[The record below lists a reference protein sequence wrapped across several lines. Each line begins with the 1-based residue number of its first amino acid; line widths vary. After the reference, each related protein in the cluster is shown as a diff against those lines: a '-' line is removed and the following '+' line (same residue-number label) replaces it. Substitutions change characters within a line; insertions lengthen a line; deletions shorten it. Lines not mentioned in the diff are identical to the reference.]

1 MTQVSARALTSA
13 MAGGGARPGTASTKA
28 AGYGTRGPGGGAK
41 SAAPALARRADDGPD
56 ERCREMEA
64 KVHSLLEESA
74 RLGVAGDA
82 RGALE
87 LARACVKE
95 EKRLTKARDQ
105 AGLHEQQ
112 NPDLAFAASLNLANR
127 LFRAGASAE
136 ALETY
141 KEISKTSARGDGAQ
155 NAFPKH
161 AARVRVNAGNV
172 HYASGE
178 FPAAIKQYRMA
189 LDRVS
194 AADKETR
201 AKITRNVA
209 CAFARMGQYTDAAS
223 TFEDVADLN
232 AAVAASTSVD
242 GEKRRSPDVVTLF
255 NLVVCHYAT
264 GDAEKMRRAFL
275 ALLSLRAYESDE
287 EDEEGAA
294 IDAAVSENALVAL
307 RETAETGDAL
317 RAELRE
323 RRRAARDVIM
333 RAARLVGPEI
343 AATSELG
350 YAILADEMRKAG
362 YTTLANEL
370 EMAKALGY
378 LRLKSTSRAGAD
390 GEKSAFEE
398 GRAALTAFE
407 TADDPAARGG
417 AAANLAFLYLQEGD
431 AEKAASFADAAVAH
445 DKYDARALV
454 NKGCVLLNRG
464 DEKSLAA
471 ATACF
476 ESALALE
483 ADCVEARYNLGLARK
498 RLGDVPAAIAAFEK
512 VRDAVPDVND
522 SSASAGAHVEALW
535 HIADLRAAAGD
546 TAAAAAAFEKV
557 AARVAN
563 DPRLLAR
570 LGDAHAE
577 ASDDQKALAY
587 YEEAHRAYPADTH
600 TLAWLGTF
608 HARCERFEKACG
620 FFDLAAESAP
630 PAARA
635 KWRLAAAS
643 CTRKSGAGDAALRR
657 YLAMHAEFPDDVECL
672 RHLAHVCGD
681 LGMDEDAKQYA
692 AKLRAAERARSE
704 RIGETRDDGRAETP
718 VVSVEAEAAR
728 GSRRLITHS
737 ADVPAPASPSPLD
750 RSRSGMSEDE
760 WGGADL
766 ELPGM

>member
-74 RLGVAGDA
+74 RLGVSGDA

-232 AAVAASTSVD
+232 AAAAASSSVD

-255 NLVVCHYAT
+255 NLVVCHYAA

-287 EDEEGAA
+287 DDEDNPKP
-294 IDAAVSENALVAL
+294 ENALVAL

-350 YAILADEMRKAG
+350 YAMLADEMRKAG

-378 LRLKSTSRAGAD
+378 LRLKSVTSRAG
-390 GEKSAFEE
+390 GEKNAFEE

-498 RLGDVPAAIAAFEK
+498 RLGDAPAAIAAFEK
-512 VRDAVPDVND
+512 VRDVVPDVND
-522 SSASAGAHVEALW
+522 SSAGAGAHVEALW

-546 TAAAAAAFEKV
+546 AAAAAAAFEKV

-643 CTRKSGAGDAALRR
+643 CARKSGAGDAALRR

-704 RIGETRDDGRAETP
+704 RIGDVKESAP
-718 VVSVEAEAAR
+718 VVSVDAEAAR
-728 GSRRLITHS
+728 GSRRPG

>member
-1 MTQVSARALTSA
+1 

-28 AGYGTRGPGGGAK
+28 AGYGTRGPGGGTK

-64 KVHSLLEESA
+64 KVHLLLEESA

-82 RGALE
+82 QGALE
-87 LARACVKE
+87 RARACVKE

-127 LFRAGASAE
+127 LFRAGARAE

-141 KEISKTSARGDGAQ
+141 KEISKTSARGDGAT

-201 AKITRNVA
+201 AKITRNIA

-232 AAVAASTSVD
+232 AAAAATSSVD
-242 GEKRRSPDVVTLF
+242 GEKRKSPDVVTLF
-255 NLVVCHYAT
+255 NLVVCHYAA

-287 EDEEGAA
+287 EDEANA
-294 IDAAVSENALVAL
+294 DIDAAFTEDAANAAAL

-323 RRRAARDVIM
+323 RRRGARDVIM

-350 YAILADEMRKAG
+350 YAMLADAMRKAG
-362 YTTLANEL
+362 YVSLANEL

-378 LRLKSTSRAGAD
+378 LRLKSTVSG
-390 GEKSAFEE
+390 GGAFEE
-398 GRAALTAFE
+398 GRATLTAFE
-407 TADDPAARGG
+407 TKDDPAARAG

-431 AEKAASFADAAVAH
+431 AEKAAAFADAAVAH

-464 DEKSLAA
+464 DEKSLLA

-476 ESALALE
+476 ENALALE
-483 ADCVEARYNLGLARK
+483 ADCVEAQYNLGLARK
-498 RLGDVPAAIAAFEK
+498 RLGDAPAAIAAFEK
-512 VRDAVPDVND
+512 VRDMVPDTND
-522 SSASAGAHVEALW
+522 SVVHVEALY
-535 HIADLRAAAGD
+535 HIADLCDVAGDARAAV
-546 TAAAAAAFEKV
+546 TCFEKV

-563 DPRLLAR
+563 DPGVFAR
-570 LGDAHAE
+570 LGDAHAKN
-577 ASDDQKALAY
+577 SDDQKALSY
-587 YEEAHRAYPADTH
+587 YQEAHRAFPCDVDV
-600 TLAWLGTF
+600 LAWLGTF

-620 FFDLAAESAP
+620 FFDKAAESSAA
-630 PAARA
+630 AARA

-643 CTRKSGAGDAALRR
+643 CVRKSGAGDAALRR

-681 LGMDEDAKQYA
+681 LGMDEDARQYA
-692 AKLRAAERARSE
+692 AKLRAAEREKGSE
-704 RIGETRDDGRAETP
+704 RNGGADALGPETP
-718 VVSVEAEAAR
+718 PVSFEAENV
-728 GSRRLITHS
+728 GESRRPGALGSPT
-737 ADVPAPASPSPLD
+737 APASPSPLD

>member
-1 MTQVSARALTSA
+1 
-13 MAGGGARPGTASTKA
+13 
-28 AGYGTRGPGGGAK
+28 
-41 SAAPALARRADDGPD
+41 
-56 ERCREMEA
+56 
-64 KVHSLLEESA
+64 
-74 RLGVAGDA
+74 
-82 RGALE
+82 
-87 LARACVKE
+87 
-95 EKRLTKARDQ
+95 
-105 AGLHEQQ
+105 
-112 NPDLAFAASLNLANR
+112 
-127 LFRAGASAE
+127 
-136 ALETY
+136 
-141 KEISKTSARGDGAQ
+141 
-155 NAFPKH
+155 
-161 AARVRVNAGNV
+161 
-172 HYASGE
+172 
-178 FPAAIKQYRMA
+178 
-189 LDRVS
+189 
-194 AADKETR
+194 
-201 AKITRNVA
+201 
-209 CAFARMGQYTDAAS
+209 
-223 TFEDVADLN
+223 
-232 AAVAASTSVD
+232 
-242 GEKRRSPDVVTLF
+242 
-255 NLVVCHYAT
+255 
-264 GDAEKMRRAFL
+264 
-275 ALLSLRAYESDE
+275 
-287 EDEEGAA
+287 
-294 IDAAVSENALVAL
+294 
-307 RETAETGDAL
+307 
-317 RAELRE
+317 
-323 RRRAARDVIM
+323 
-333 RAARLVGPEI
+333 
-343 AATSELG
+343 
-350 YAILADEMRKAG
+350 
-362 YTTLANEL
+362 
-370 EMAKALGY
+370 MAKALGY
-378 LRLKSTSRAGAD
+378 LRLKSTSRAG

-630 PAARA
+630 PAARQVA
-635 KWRLAAAS
+635 PGRGELHAQERRRRRGAAA
-643 CTRKSGAGDAALRR
+643 G
-657 YLAMHAEFPDDVECL
+657 YLAMRRVPGRRGVPPAP
-672 RHLAHVCGD
+672 
-681 LGMDEDAKQYA
+681 
-692 AKLRAAERARSE
+692 RARLWGP
-704 RIGETRDDGRAETP
+704 RHGRGRQE
-718 VVSVEAEAAR
+718 VRREAAR
-728 GSRRLITHS
+728 GGARAERKNRRDPRRRARGNARRL
-737 ADVPAPASPSPLD
+737 
-750 RSRSGMSEDE
+750 RRGG
-760 WGGADL
+760 GGARQP
-766 ELPGM
+766 ETNYP

>member
-1 MTQVSARALTSA
+1 
-13 MAGGGARPGTASTKA
+13 MAV
-28 AGYGTRGPGGGAK
+28 
-41 SAAPALARRADDGPD
+41 RADDGPE

-64 KVHSLLEESA
+64 QVHSLLEASA

-82 RGALE
+82 AGALE
-87 LARACVKE
+87 RARACVKE
-95 EKRLTKARDQ
+95 EKRLTKARDR
-105 AGLHEQQ
+105 AGLHERQ
-112 NPDLAFAASLNLANR
+112 NADLAFAASLNLANC
-127 LFRAGASAE
+127 LFRAGARAE

-141 KEISKTSARGDGAQ
+141 KEISKTSARGDSAT

-232 AAVAASTSVD
+232 AAAAATSSVD
-242 GEKRRSPDVVTLF
+242 GEKRKSPDVVTLF
-255 NLVVCHYAT
+255 NLVVCHYAV

-287 EDEEGAA
+287 DDEPIAA
-294 IDAAVSENALVAL
+294 IDATFTEFSADVDAL
-307 RETAETGDAL
+307 RKTAETGDAL
-317 RAELRE
+317 RAELRD

-333 RAARLVGPEI
+333 RAARLIGPEI

-350 YAILADEMRKAG
+350 YAMLADEMRKAG
-362 YTTLANEL
+362 YVSLANEL
-370 EMAKALGY
+370 ELAKALGY
-378 LRLKSTSRAGAD
+378 LRLKSTASG
-390 GEKSAFEE
+390 GGAFEE
-398 GRAALTAFE
+398 GRATLTAFE
-407 TADDPAARGG
+407 TKDDPAARGG

-431 AEKAASFADAAVAH
+431 AEKAASFANAAVAH

-454 NKGCVLLNRG
+454 NKGCVLLHRG
-464 DEKSLAA
+464 DEKSLVVAV
-471 ATACF
+471 ACF
-476 ESALALE
+476 EDALELE
-483 ADCVEARYNLGLARK
+483 ADCVEAQYDLGLARK

-512 VRDAVPDVND
+512 VKDTVPDVND
-522 SSASAGAHVEALW
+522 SNASAGAHVEALYQ
-535 HIADLRAAAGD
+535 IADLCDLAGD
-546 TAAAAAAFEKV
+546 APAAVRAFEKV

-563 DPRLLAR
+563 DPRVLAR
-570 LGDAHAE
+570 LGDAHAK
-577 ASDDQKALAY
+577 ALDDQKAVAY
-587 YEEAHRAYPADTH
+587 YEEAHRTH
-600 TLAWLGTF
+600 PVDVDILAWLGTF

-620 FFDLAAESAP
+620 FFDLAAESVP

-635 KWRLAAAS
+635 KWCLAAAS
-643 CTRKSGAGDAALRR
+643 CVRKSGAGDAALRR

-681 LGMDEDAKQYA
+681 LGMHDDAGKYA
-692 AKLRAAERARSE
+692 AKLRAVERARGKRNGGVDAE
-704 RIGETRDDGRAETP
+704 GEALS
-718 VVSVEAEAAR
+718 VSVEADVVR
-728 GSRRLITHS
+728 GSRTPG
-737 ADVPAPASPSPLD
+737 ADVSAPASPSQLD
-750 RSRSGMSEDE
+750 RSKSGMSEDE

-766 ELPGM
+766 LFPGV

>member
-1 MTQVSARALTSA
+1 

-64 KVHSLLEESA
+64 QVHVLLEASA

-82 RGALE
+82 AGALE
-87 LARACVKE
+87 RARACVKE

-105 AGLHEQQ
+105 AGLHERQ

-127 LFRAGASAE
+127 LFRAGARDE

-141 KEISKTSARGDGAQ
+141 KEISKTSARE
-155 NAFPKH
+155 FPKH

-209 CAFARMGQYTDAAS
+209 CAFARMGQFVDAAS

-232 AAVAASTSVD
+232 AALAASSSEIS
-242 GEKRRSPDVVTLF
+242 GEKRKSPDVVTLF
-255 NLVVCHYAT
+255 NLVVCHYAA

-287 EDEEGAA
+287 DDEPSAA
-294 IDAAVSENALVAL
+294 IDAAFTEDAADAVAL

-333 RAARLVGPEI
+333 RAARLIGPEI

-350 YAILADEMRKAG
+350 YAMLADEMRKAG
-362 YTTLANEL
+362 YVSLANEL
-370 EMAKALGY
+370 EVAKALGY
-378 LRLKSTSRAGAD
+378 LRMKSTASG
-390 GEKSAFEE
+390 GGAFEE
-398 GRAALTAFE
+398 GRATLTAFE
-407 TADDPAARGG
+407 TKDDLAARSG

-431 AEKAASFADAAVAH
+431 AEKAASFADVAVTH

-454 NKGCVLLNRG
+454 NKGCVLLRRG
-464 DEKSLAA
+464 DEKSLLA
-471 ATACF
+471 ATSCF
-476 ESALALE
+476 ENALALE
-483 ADCVEARYNLGLARK
+483 ADCVEAQYDLGLARK
-498 RLGDVPAAIAAFEK
+498 RLGDAPAAIAAFEK
-512 VRDAVPDVND
+512 VRDMVPDVND
-522 SSASAGAHVEALW
+522 SSASAGVHVEALYQ
-535 HIADLRAAAGD
+535 IADLCDLAGD
-546 TAAAAAAFEKV
+546 APAAVKAFEKV
-557 AARVAN
+557 AARVAH
-563 DPRLLAR
+563 DPGILAR
-570 LGDAHAE
+570 LGDAHAK

-587 YEEAHRAYPADTH
+587 YQEAHRAYPVDVDV
-600 TLAWLGTF
+600 LAWLGTF

-620 FFDLAAESAP
+620 FFDLAAESVP

-643 CTRKSGAGDAALRR
+643 CTRKSDAGDAALRR

-681 LGMDEDAKQYA
+681 LGMDEDAGKYA
-692 AKLRAAERARSE
+692 AKLRAAERARGV
-704 RIGETRDDGRAETP
+704 GEGGVDAKREAP
-718 VVSVEAEAAR
+718 VFVEAEAIR
-728 GSRRLITHS
+728 GSQGRPG
-737 ADVPAPASPSPLD
+737 ADVPAPVSPSPLD
-750 RSRSGMSEDE
+750 RSKSGMSEDE

>member
-1 MTQVSARALTSA
+1 
-13 MAGGGARPGTASTKA
+13 
-28 AGYGTRGPGGGAK
+28 
-41 SAAPALARRADDGPD
+41 
-56 ERCREMEA
+56 MEA

-232 AAVAASTSVD
+232 AAVAASSSVD

-317 RAELRE
+317 RAELR
-323 RRRAARDVIM
+323 
-333 RAARLVGPEI
+333 
-343 AATSELG
+343 S
-350 YAILADEMRKAG
+350 
-362 YTTLANEL
+362 
-370 EMAKALGY
+370 
-378 LRLKSTSRAGAD
+378 
-390 GEKSAFEE
+390 
-398 GRAALTAFE
+398 
-407 TADDPAARGG
+407 GG
-417 AAANLAFLYLQEGD
+417 ARRGT
-431 AEKAASFADAAVAH
+431 SSC
-445 DKYDARALV
+445 ARRVWWGPRSPPPPSSGTRCWRTRCAR
-454 NKGCVLLNRG
+454 RG
-464 DEKSLAA
+464 
-471 ATACF
+471 
-476 ESALALE
+476 
-483 ADCVEARYNLGLARK
+483 
-498 RLGDVPAAIAAFEK
+498 
-512 VRDAVPDVND
+512 
-522 SSASAGAHVEALW
+522 
-535 HIADLRAAAGD
+535 
-546 TAAAAAAFEKV
+546 
-557 AARVAN
+557 
-563 DPRLLAR
+563 
-570 LGDAHAE
+570 
-577 ASDDQKALAY
+577 
-587 YEEAHRAYPADTH
+587 
-600 TLAWLGTF
+600 
-608 HARCERFEKACG
+608 
-620 FFDLAAESAP
+620 
-630 PAARA
+630 
-635 KWRLAAAS
+635 
-643 CTRKSGAGDAALRR
+643 
-657 YLAMHAEFPDDVECL
+657 
-672 RHLAHVCGD
+672 
-681 LGMDEDAKQYA
+681 
-692 AKLRAAERARSE
+692 
-704 RIGETRDDGRAETP
+704 TP
-718 VVSVEAEAAR
+718 
-728 GSRRLITHS
+728 
-737 ADVPAPASPSPLD
+737 
-750 RSRSGMSEDE
+750 RSRTSWRWPRR
-760 WGGADL
+760 WGTCA
-766 ELPGM
+766 

>member
-1 MTQVSARALTSA
+1 
-13 MAGGGARPGTASTKA
+13 
-28 AGYGTRGPGGGAK
+28 
-41 SAAPALARRADDGPD
+41 
-56 ERCREMEA
+56 
-64 KVHSLLEESA
+64 
-74 RLGVAGDA
+74 
-82 RGALE
+82 
-87 LARACVKE
+87 
-95 EKRLTKARDQ
+95 
-105 AGLHEQQ
+105 
-112 NPDLAFAASLNLANR
+112 
-127 LFRAGASAE
+127 
-136 ALETY
+136 
-141 KEISKTSARGDGAQ
+141 
-155 NAFPKH
+155 
-161 AARVRVNAGNV
+161 
-172 HYASGE
+172 
-178 FPAAIKQYRMA
+178 
-189 LDRVS
+189 
-194 AADKETR
+194 
-201 AKITRNVA
+201 
-209 CAFARMGQYTDAAS
+209 
-223 TFEDVADLN
+223 
-232 AAVAASTSVD
+232 
-242 GEKRRSPDVVTLF
+242 
-255 NLVVCHYAT
+255 
-264 GDAEKMRRAFL
+264 
-275 ALLSLRAYESDE
+275 
-287 EDEEGAA
+287 
-294 IDAAVSENALVAL
+294 
-307 RETAETGDAL
+307 
-317 RAELRE
+317 
-323 RRRAARDVIM
+323 M

-350 YAILADEMRKAG
+350 YAMLADEMRKAG

-378 LRLKSTSRAGAD
+378 LRLKSTSVIAG
-390 GEKSAFEE
+390 GEKNAFEE

-498 RLGDVPAAIAAFEK
+498 RLGDAPAAIAAFEK
-512 VRDAVPDVND
+512 VRDVVPDVND

-546 TAAAAAAFEKV
+546 AAAAAAAFEKV

-643 CTRKSGAGDAALRR
+643 CARKSGAGDAALRR

-704 RIGETRDDGRAETP
+704 RIGDVKESAP
-718 VVSVEAEAAR
+718 VVSVDAEAAR
-728 GSRRLITHS
+728 GSRRPG

>member
-1 MTQVSARALTSA
+1 VTQVSARALTSA

-74 RLGVAGDA
+74 RLGVSGDA

-232 AAVAASTSVD
+232 AAAAASSSVD

-255 NLVVCHYAT
+255 NLVVCHYAA

-287 EDEEGAA
+287 DDEE
-294 IDAAVSENALVAL
+294 VSEKSENALVAL

-350 YAILADEMRKAG
+350 YAMLADEMRKAG

-378 LRLKSTSRAGAD
+378 LRLKSTSVIAG
-390 GEKSAFEE
+390 GEKNAFEE

-498 RLGDVPAAIAAFEK
+498 RLGDAPAAIAAFEK
-512 VRDAVPDVND
+512 VRDVVPAVND

-546 TAAAAAAFEKV
+546 AAAAAAAFEKV

-643 CTRKSGAGDAALRR
+643 CARKSGAGDAALRR

-704 RIGETRDDGRAETP
+704 RIGDVKESAP
-718 VVSVEAEAAR
+718 VVSVDAEAAR
-728 GSRRLITHS
+728 GSRRPG